1 MIISLKL
8 SLIFNLSICEFFV
21 IVFETDTNSISP
33 KDLKKVLKCCWVSE
47 SPISRLISSNW
58 FFFIWWIGFS
68 LFQEIKLGIIPV
80 LIISEYTLAHY
91 KYSINIC
98 CEKNLEDFYD
108 CLGTQPLK
116 IVFSHP
122 IDDAYVKRHR
132 YDIYPDTDLNREYKI
147 NNNELYL
154 DSNEIQLEE
163 NLGYN
168 SESEANTSDEED
180 YGLQIK
186 KGYDTEESSESDES
200 ENEITDEETDNEEI
214 DVSTEGLEEMKLN

>member
-1 MIISLKL
+1 MSCFDTLNNVSFNPKEYDPHEWFIEQDEFNICPIDDEPIDIPVFIISK
-8 SLIFNLSICEFFV
+8 
-21 IVFETDTNSISP
+21 
-33 KDLKKVLKCCWVSE
+33 
-47 SPISRLISSNW
+47 
-58 FFFIWWIGFS
+58 
-68 LFQEIKLGIIPV
+68 
-80 LIISEYTLAHY
+80 YTLAHY
-91 KYSINIC
+91 KHSINIC

-122 IDDAYVKRHR
+122 IDDSYVKRHR

-168 SESEANTSDEED
+168 SESDANTTDDEE

-200 ENEITDEETDNEEI
+200 ENEITDEDTDNEEI